1 MLLVHPTMG
10 SRRAAPGQFTVKAGE
25 KVALSDRHGLVVSRI
40 GKGAEVA
47 GVPWNT
53 RCVSIRYNASRW
65 KGVCQALNSDL
76 LTPKGINPEIQI
88 ERPCSVPAAGLKG
101 G

>member
-1 MLLVHPTMG
+1 MG

-47 GVPWNT
+47 EVPWNI
-53 RCVSIRYNASRW
+53 RSESIRYSCSLQN
-65 KGVCQALNSDL
+65 GVCQA
-76 LTPKGINPEIQI
+76 
-88 ERPCSVPAAGLKG
+88 
-101 G
+101 